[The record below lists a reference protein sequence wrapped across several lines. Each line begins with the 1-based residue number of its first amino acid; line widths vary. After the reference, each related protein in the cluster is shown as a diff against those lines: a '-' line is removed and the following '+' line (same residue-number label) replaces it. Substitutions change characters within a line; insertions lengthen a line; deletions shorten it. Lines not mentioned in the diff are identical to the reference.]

1 MAFLHVRHLR
11 SNFANI
17 TILIEPQRNIEAVI
31 LIAVNQIG
39 NIPAL
44 AIDGYIH
51 IIRQTIGIVLFLRYN
66 RKLSLADFA
75 QLALVITAEF
85 RYRKNLR
92 YLVIPV
98 GVHRNGVRLAI
109 AIAFPQG
116 RNTALLAVNPH
127 CHIITQ
133 VILICLASCRKFNAF
148 AVEEGQR
155 AVVIILHRGNLNL
168 RNPVILIQLQRN
180 HKIAVIIIP
189 LEFAELHR
197 VAVIGNLH
205 IACQSVGIF
214 LLAGFDGNLVI
225 LHIRH
230 SAVSGVVCIHH
241 RYNLQHIFIL
251 IQSQCYV
258 IGGILQ
264 GSGKLADGRF
274 LPIQSDFHII
284 IQIKFLFGRAIL
296 DRNLGIGDILQFIF
310 LFSCLLDAVLGICH
324 RNTAHILPFVGH
336 LHSIPCFD
344 IRKSNRLSVI
354 FRRYLSFHPKQAQ
367 RGTAC
372 RHRQEN
378 IPVLHRLAVG
388 HCPCCGFPVGFRSLV
403 FHQLIIGFY
412 GKHRHLRTGDVL
424 LGIEFIIRIP
434 HHQIHSV
441 QQLQIGHCRCGNRI
455 LIGIAQ
461 CCAGF
466 HVIALYGI
474 HRLPENHADILAVC
488 RLCAALQLI

>member
-1 MAFLHVRHLR
+1 M
-11 SNFANI
+11 
-17 TILIEPQRNIEAVI
+17 
-31 LIAVNQIG
+31 
-39 NIPAL
+39 
-44 AIDGYIH
+44 
-51 IIRQTIGIVLFLRYN
+51 
-66 RKLSLADFA
+66 
-75 QLALVITAEF
+75 
-85 RYRKNLR
+85 
-92 YLVIPV
+92 
-98 GVHRNGVRLAI
+98 
-109 AIAFPQG
+109 
-116 RNTALLAVNPH
+116 
-127 CHIITQ
+127 
-133 VILICLASCRKFNAF
+133 
-148 AVEEGQR
+148 
-155 AVVIILHRGNLNL
+155 
-168 RNPVILIQLQRN
+168 
-180 HKIAVIIIP
+180 
-189 LEFAELHR
+189 EFAELHR
-197 VAVIGNLH
+197 IAVIGNLH

-284 IQIKFLFGRAIL
+284 IQIEFLFGRAIL
-296 DRNLGIGDILQFIF
+296 DRNLGIGDILQLIF

-324 RNTAHILPFVGH
+324 RDTAHILPFVGH

-354 FRRYLSFHPKQAQ
+354 FRRYLSLHPKQAQ

-378 IPVLHRLAVG
+378 IPILHRLAVG
-388 HCPCCGFPVGFRSLV
+388 HCPCCSFPVGFRSLI

-466 HVIALYGI
+466 HVIPLYGI

-488 RLCAALQLI
+488 RLCAALQLIQLRRCQNTVFQAVCRCLIRPCRDVIRADYRLPFCHRCIIDILLRVCLHDGIHQLHRFAIGHVVSRLAVTLAVFLVAAHQPKLCRLIQKRLKARPRHRVDIHKGCCRIGRH